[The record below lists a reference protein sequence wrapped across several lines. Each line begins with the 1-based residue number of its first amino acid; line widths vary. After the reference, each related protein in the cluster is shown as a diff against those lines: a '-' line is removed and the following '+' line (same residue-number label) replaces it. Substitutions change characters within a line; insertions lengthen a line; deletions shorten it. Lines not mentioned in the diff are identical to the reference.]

1 MRTTRTAGRLAAVLA
16 LAAAPLVASTAAA
29 PAANAS
35 GRPHHATFRGPVA
48 GDHKS
53 GIAGDNVNTVKVEAG
68 TCTETATTGAL
79 GSCSVEWS
87 ITTDI
92 CKVAPEVKVGTGSY
106 TDSRGGT
113 FDFELF
119 GVGEAGSGILDGYI
133 PLGNGIGR
141 MHIDATDTC
150 GALAL
155 IDTVTGATIRT
166 TGATAAPLGATSQF
180 TGYVDFVYVNAA

>member
-1 MRTTRTAGRLAAVLA
+1 MRTTRTAGRLVAVLA
-16 LAAAPLVASTAAA
+16 LTAAPLVASTAAA
-29 PAANAS
+29 PAASAS

-53 GIAGDNVNTVKVEAG
+53 GVAGDNVTTVKIEAG
-68 TCTETATTGAL
+68 TCTETATNGAL
-79 GSCSVEWS
+79 GSCSVTWQ

-92 CKVAPEVKVGTGSY
+92 CKVVPEVKVGTGSY

-119 GVGEAGSGILDGYI
+119 GAGEAGSGILDGYI
-133 PLGNGIGR
+133 PIGNGIGH
-141 MHIDATDTC
+141 MHIDATDAC

-155 IDTVTGATIRT
+155 IDTLTGATIRT
-166 TGATAAPLGATSQF
+166 AGATAAPVGAASQF
-180 TGYVDFVYVNAA
+180 SGYVDLAYVNTA